1 MIIALESA
9 SSDKSLALAAADG
22 TAFAVDGWAA
32 EGRQASELLPHLL
45 ILLEGAHRELGEA
58 TAIAVGVG
66 PGSFTGL
73 RVSMSLGKGM
83 ALALGVPL
91 LGVPS
96 LEAWLEAAPDAR
108 AAVARA
114 GAQDAFLLI
123 RGEATPRVIAAPEL
137 AATTRGSLVVA
148 PSEMAAAFGLT
159 ETVAP
164 HAAAVAVAR
173 MGAARLATDPGGDD
187 LEGLEPW
194 YLRAPRGTGSGSV
207 VTTWP

>member
-9 SSDKSLALAAADG
+9 SSDPSLALAAPDG
-22 TAFAVDGWAA
+22 AAFAVDGWAA
-32 EGRQASELLPHLL
+32 EWRQASELLPHLL
-45 ILLEGAHRELGEA
+45 TLLHGAHRELREA
-58 TAIAVGVG
+58 TAIAVGIG

-91 LGVPS
+91 VGVPS
-96 LEAWLEAAPDAR
+96 LAAWLEGEPHAR

-114 GAQDAFLLI
+114 GAQDAFLLV
-123 RGEATPRVIAAPEL
+123 RGEAEPRIVPATELAVIAG
-137 AATTRGSLVVA
+137 GSLMVA
-148 PSEMAAAFGLT
+148 PSELAAAFGLT
-159 ETVAP
+159 GAVPP
-164 HAAAVAVAR
+164 HAAAAVAR
-173 MGAARLATDPGGDD
+173 MAARRLATDPRGDD

-194 YLRAPRGTGSGSV
+194 YLRPPRGVGLPSA

>member
-1 MIIALESA
+1 VIIALESA
-9 SSDKSLALAAADG
+9 SSDPSLALAAGDG

-45 ILLEGAHRELGEA
+45 ALLEGAHRQVGEA
-58 TAIAVGVG
+58 TAIAVGIG

-91 LGVPS
+91 VGVPS
-96 LEAWLEAAPDAR
+96 LAAWLEGEPDAG

-114 GAQDAFLLI
+114 GAQDAFILI
-123 RGEATPRVIAAPEL
+123 RGEAEPRIVPASEL
-137 AATTRGSLVVA
+137 AEIAGGPRLVA
-148 PSEMAAAFGLT
+148 PSELAAAFGLAGA
-159 ETVAP
+159 VPP

-173 MGAARLATDPGGDD
+173 LAAARLAIDPRGDD

-194 YLRAPRGTGSGSV
+194 YLRTPRGIGSPSV
-207 VTTWP
+207 VATWR